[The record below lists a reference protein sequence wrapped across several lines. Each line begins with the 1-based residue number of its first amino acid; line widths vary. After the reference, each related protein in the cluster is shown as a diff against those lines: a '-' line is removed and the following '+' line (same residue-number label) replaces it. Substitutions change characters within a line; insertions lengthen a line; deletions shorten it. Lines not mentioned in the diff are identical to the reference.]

1 MNTDDLTLELSGA
14 GGNWQVIDEVDDPT
28 VIKQQDCLSCGPAC
42 GEMLLR
48 EQGISHINQENIA
61 SIGET
66 PVNVSGLAE
75 TLNQLDPSDSRQ
87 WVGGYLEIPGANSG
101 DVLELL
107 IGEGSWIAEL
117 REPEA
122 RLGHLVVIDGLD
134 SLWKILIKDP
144 WDGVRYTMD
153 KEEFLQFWTM
163 QGIYRKEL

>member
-107 IGEGSWIAEL
+107 IGEGSS
-117 REPEA
+117 R
-122 RLGHLVVIDGLD
+122 GLMAQ
-134 SLWKILIKDP
+134 S
-144 WDGVRYTMD
+144 R
-153 KEEFLQFWTM
+153 
-163 QGIYRKEL
+163 